1 MANLARQLAENFN
14 IGKFKATVILQP
26 WKVGPFDRPVSVLSD
41 VR

>member
-1 MANLARQLAENFN
+1 MTNLVRQLAENFN

-26 WKVGPFDRPVSVLSD
+26 WKVGLFGRPASVLSD